1 MALLQVENLSV
12 TYKNQSAG
20 HEAVKRV
27 SFRARAGKITGIV
40 GESGCGKTTLMRAL
54 MGLLPASANVE
65 CDRILLG
72 GQEIY
77 GIQGEQVRGSQI
89 SMIFQEPS
97 VYLDDALTVGRQIA
111 DTVRAHSACT
121 LREARRRAKE
131 LLDLVGFSPAADFMK
146 KYSFELSGGMC
157 QRAAIA
163 MALACQPR
171 LLIADEPTTALDALA
186 QGQILELLRRIVK
199 ETGTAILLVSHDL
212 GVIASVCSEVLVMR
226 QGEIVEEGKVE
237 DVFYLPEHPY
247 TKELLRLSA
256 RKRQAPVER
265 KKGERKKIL
274 ELNHVTKTFGVREAV
289 KEVSLSIREG
299 EIYGLAGESGCG
311 KTTLAKMITGLLKP
325 DAGQILYDGNAVEV
339 IGKWKRREGRSG
351 IQMVFQSPA
360 SALNPALTVRGMLED
375 ALLASKAARKDEA
388 DGEIYKVLEQVGLKG
403 EDADKYP
410 HEFSGGQ
417 KQRLVL
423 ARALLL
429 RPKLLICDE
438 PVSALDIS
446 IQEQILDLLTKVQ
459 NQTKITGLLISHDLD
474 VIKYRSSHV
483 GIMYRGYLVEA
494 GPTEEVCRLPWHP
507 YTKALLESALTPDP
521 FRARRRKPV
530 SRIQPGPEEGQN
542 PCPFAHCCGYV
553 RERCKRQKPQMY
565 RFGEREVACFLY
577 SQEQGKLRSSG
588 YIMGSQI

>member
-20 HEAVKRV
+20 HEVVKRV
-27 SFRARAGKITGIV
+27 SFHAEAGKITGIV

-54 MGLLPASANVE
+54 MGLLPANAEVE

-72 GQEIY
+72 EKDIY
-77 GIQGEQVRGSQI
+77 GSQMEQVRGSQI

-97 VYLDDALTVGRQIA
+97 VYLDDALTIGRQIA
-111 DTVRAHSACT
+111 DTVRAHNKCT
-121 LREARRRAKE
+121 VREARRRAEE
-131 LLDLVGFSPAADFMK
+131 LLDLVGFSPAGDFMK

-163 MALACQPR
+163 MALACQPK
-171 LLIADEPTTALDALA
+171 LLIADEPTTALDALV
-186 QGQILELLRRIVK
+186 QGQILGLLRRIVK

-212 GVIASVCSEVLVMR
+212 GVIASVCSRVLVMQ
-226 QGEIVEEGKVE
+226 QGEIVEEGQVE
-237 DVFYLPEHPY
+237 DVFYLPEHSY
-247 TKELLRLSA
+247 TKELISLSV
-256 RKRQAPVER
+256 RKRHARFER
-265 KKGERKKIL
+265 EDGEWKNIL
-274 ELNHVTKTFGVREAV
+274 ELNHVTKTFGVQEAV
-289 KEVSLSIREG
+289 KEVSLSIHEG
-299 EIYGLAGESGCG
+299 EIFGLAGESGCG
-311 KTTLAKMITGLLKP
+311 KTTLAKMVTGLIKP
-325 DAGQILYDGNAVEV
+325 DAGQILYDGNEVEV
-339 IGKWKRREGRSG
+339 IGKWKKRRGQAG

-375 ALLASKAARKDEA
+375 ALLASKEARKDEV
-388 DGEIYKVLEQVGLKG
+388 DGQVCRVLEQVGLKG

-423 ARALLL
+423 ARALIL
-429 RPKLLICDE
+429 RPRLLICDE

-446 IQEQILDLLTKVQ
+446 IQEQILDLLTEVQ
-459 NQTKITGLLISHDLD
+459 NQTKIAGLLISHDLD
-474 VIKYRSSHV
+474 VIKYRSNRV
-483 GIMYRGYLVEA
+483 GIMYQGHLVES

-507 YTKALLESALTPDP
+507 YTKVLLESVLTPDP
-521 FRARRRKPV
+521 FRARKRKPV
-530 SRIQPGPEEGQN
+530 SRIQSKLEGGQN
-542 PCPFAHCCGYV
+542 QCPFAPYCGYV
-553 RERCKRQKPQMY
+553 RECCKRLRPQMY